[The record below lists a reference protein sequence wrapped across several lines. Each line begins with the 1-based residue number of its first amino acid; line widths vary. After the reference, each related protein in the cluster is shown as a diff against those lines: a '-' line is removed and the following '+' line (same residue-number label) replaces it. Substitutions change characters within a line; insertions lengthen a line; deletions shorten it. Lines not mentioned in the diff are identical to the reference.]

1 MIKKFDIS
9 NLKQLYIPAPNS
21 HKGQNGKVLIVGG
34 SVLFHSGAIW
44 PLEIASK
51 LVDMVYFSSVDE
63 NNDLVKGKFKNGI
76 VVPRKRLEIYINEA
90 DSILI
95 GCGLPRPEGQ
105 EAGDDDTRELT
116 EDLFKRYPD
125 KKWVVDGGSL
135 QVTPPE
141 KLPKTAIVTPH
152 HREFETLFGM
162 AATPENAEKMA
173 KKFGIVVLLK
183 GPVDFVSDGVRTVQ
197 IEGGNAGMTKGGT
210 GDVLAGL
217 TVSFYSKNDAFLSAC
232 AASYINKKAGESL
245 EKRAGL
251 YFNATDLMD
260 EIPQILKAHFSI
272 FPLSLDS

>member
-1 MIKKFDIS
+1 MEKFDVS
-9 NLKQLYIPAPNS
+9 SLKKLYVPAPGS
-21 HKGQNGKVLIVGG
+21 HKGQNGKVLIIGG

-44 PLEIASK
+44 PLEVASK
-51 LVDMVYFSSVDE
+51 IVDMVYFSSVDE
-63 NNDLVKGKFKNGI
+63 NNKLVKGKFQNGI

-105 EAGDDDTRELT
+105 EKGDDDTKELS

-135 QVTPPE
+135 QTIEPE

-152 HREFETLFGM
+152 HREFETLFS
-162 AATPENAEKMA
+162 ALPTTENVVKMA
-173 KKFGIVVLLK
+173 KKFGVVVLLK
-183 GPVDFVSDGVRTVQ
+183 GPVDIVSDGNKTVK

-217 TVSFYSKNDAFLSAC
+217 VASFYSKNNAFLSAC
-232 AASYINKKAGESL
+232 SASYINKKAGESL
-245 EKRAGL
+245 FDRVGL
-251 YFNATDLMD
+251 YFNATDLVG
-260 EIPQILKAHFSI
+260 EIPSVLK
-272 FPLSLDS
+272 SLL